1 MPGNWEQ
8 KAQLM
13 RVAVLPIPGMKI
25 FYTNAL
31 QTKIVRGGL
40 FAHSLAFPGRKGT
53 RKALLC
59 LQPKPAFAMN
69 AGERPTSC
77 KRPSPGSSAEHDARI
92 AAQ

>member
-53 RKALLC
+53 RKAPSLPAAQACLC
-59 LQPKPAFAMN
+59 LN

-77 KRPSPGSSAEHDARI
+77 KRPSPGSSAERRI
-92 AAQ
+92 A

>member
-13 RVAVLPIPGMKI
+13 RVAVLPIPDMKI

-40 FAHSLAFPGRKGT
+40 FAHSFAFPGRKGT
-53 RKALLC
+53 RKAPSLPAAQACLC
-59 LQPKPAFAMN
+59 HERWRTPDVLQAPFSGLFSRTTN
-69 AGERPTSC
+69 
-77 KRPSPGSSAEHDARI
+77 RI